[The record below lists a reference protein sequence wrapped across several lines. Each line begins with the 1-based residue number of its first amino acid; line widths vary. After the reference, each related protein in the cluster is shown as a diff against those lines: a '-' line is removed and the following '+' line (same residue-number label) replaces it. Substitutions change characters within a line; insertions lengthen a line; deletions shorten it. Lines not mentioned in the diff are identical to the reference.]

1 MKSTSVFVRLFFWQT
16 LCHSNR
22 LRKIWTKNALFPL
35 ASFFFFFMCLD
46 HCSVKLL
53 ELLKV
58 HLCLLCIIGNYE
70 IMLENHIFFFAILH
84 CRLQRTAVLCGIHVC
99 INFNVSSRRIYEFAA
114 VKLKMQNFRK
124 RPVRSHSICS
134 LSLSFNGTGTLFK
147 FSTAKIRGDS
157 KTYGI
162 PTTCIAASTT
172 CATNERG
179 FVWRM
184 PLHSIFIEFGLPK
197 KKHFSSH
204 AYLPVPNRM
213 IND

>member
-1 MKSTSVFVRLFFWQT
+1 MHCFLLHR
-16 LCHSNR
+16 
-22 LRKIWTKNALFPL
+22 
-35 ASFFFFFMCLD
+35 FFFFSCVSTIVQWSCWS
-46 HCSVKLL
+46 CSRCTFAFCASSEITK
-53 ELLKV
+53 
-58 HLCLLCIIGNYE
+58 LCLRI
-70 IMLENHIFFFAILH
+70 IFFFLPFSTADCSELQFCAAFMCVLILMCH
-84 CRLQRTAVLCGIHVC
+84 RGESTNLQPLSWRCKIFESVLFDHIQSV
-99 INFNVSSRRIYEFAA
+99 
-114 VKLKMQNFRK
+114 
-124 RPVRSHSICS
+124 

-147 FSTAKIRGDS
+147 FSSAKIRADS